1 MNWRI
6 EMVSSRHGK
15 AFEWTV
21 TKGVNLHSD
30 GPEATVCKVTSS
42 AEDAA
47 LIAAAP
53 EMYRELRAVL
63 ATQRSRYGN
72 GMGLHL
78 DMITAAERIEK
89 ILAKARGE
97 K

>member
-1 MNWRI
+1 MNWQI
-6 EMVSSRHGK
+6 EMVSSRNGK

-21 TKGVNLHSD
+21 TKGVNRHGD
-30 GPEATVCKVTSS
+30 GPEATVCKVTSG

-53 EMYRELRAVL
+53 EMYAELELL
-63 ATQRSRYGN
+63 AN
-72 GMGLHL
+72 E
-78 DMITAAERIEK
+78 MIDIDRVTIARRIEK
-89 ILAKARGE
+89 LLTKVRGE

>member
-1 MNWRI
+1 MI
-6 EMVSSRHGK
+6 SSRPGK

-53 EMYRELRAVL
+53 EMLKLLQVL
-63 ATQRSRYGN
+63 HVECDFWPEQHRV
-72 GMGLHL
+72 
-78 DMITAAERIEK
+78 IEK
-89 ILAKARGE
+89 LLAKARGE
-97 K
+97 

>member
-53 EMYRELRAVL
+53 EMVKLLKTIQLEGGLGVARHRQVDRVL
-63 ATQRSRYGN
+63 AKVKG
-72 GMGLHL
+72 
-78 DMITAAERIEK
+78 A
-89 ILAKARGE
+89 
-97 K
+97 

>member
-1 MNWRI
+1 
-6 EMVSSRHGK
+6 MVSSRHGK

-21 TKGVNLHSD
+21 TKGVNLRGD

-53 EMYRELRAVL
+53 DMVKLLQIIQLE
-63 ATQRSRYGN
+63 G
-72 GMGLHL
+72 GLSVARHRQI
-78 DMITAAERIEK
+78 DRIF
-89 ILAKARGE
+89 AKVRGE

>member
-1 MNWRI
+1 MNWQI

-21 TKGVNLHSD
+21 TKGVNRHGD

-53 EMYRELRAVL
+53 EMYRLLQVL
-63 ATQRSRYGN
+63 HVEGDFYPEQHRQ
-72 GMGLHL
+72 
-78 DMITAAERIEK
+78 IERLLTK
-89 ILAKARGE
+89 VRGE
-97 K
+97 

>member
-1 MNWRI
+1 MNWQI

-21 TKGVNLHSD
+21 TKGVNRHGD

-47 LIAAAP
+47 FIAAAP
-53 EMYRELRAVL
+53 EMYRLLQVL
-63 ATQRSRYGN
+63 HVEG
-72 GMGLHL
+72 
-78 DMITAAERIEK
+78 DFWPERHRQIERLLTK
-89 ILAKARGE
+89 VRGE

>member
-1 MNWRI
+1 MNWQI

-21 TKGVNLHSD
+21 TKGVNLRGD

-53 EMYRELRAVL
+53 EMYKLLQELHVEGDFWPERH
-63 ATQRSRYGN
+63 R
-72 GMGLHL
+72 
-78 DMITAAERIEK
+78 MIER
-89 ILAKARGE
+89 LLTKARGE

>member
-1 MNWRI
+1 MNWQI

-15 AFEWTV
+15 AIECSV
-21 TKGVNLHSD
+21 TKGVNIHGD
-30 GPEATVCKVTSS
+30 GTEATVCKVTSS

-53 EMYRELRAVL
+53 EMVKLLHKMQLEGGLGIARHREID
-63 ATQRSRYGN
+63 G
-72 GMGLHL
+72 
-78 DMITAAERIEK
+78 